1 MTPKKLT
8 RGAQIEK
15 QATLSIKIDESE
27 HAIIKT
33 FCKEHGFNIRGLILT
48 AVKKF
53 ISNYNGGNK

>member
-8 RGAQIEK
+8 RGAQVEK
-15 QATLSIKIDESE
+15 QATISIKIDETE
-27 HAIIKT
+27 HATIKD

-53 ISNYNGGNK
+53 MSNYNGGGK